1 MMGLIVG
8 EAADKHAGEATASV
22 RAAGFD
28 AFIKM
33 LKDEDTIKKI
43 NNYAFK
49 KKRKSGY

>member
-33 LKDEDTIKKI
+33 LKDEDRI
-43 NNYAFK
+43 YMLK
-49 KKRKSGY
+49 KKQLCIF

>member
-1 MMGLIVG
+1 MEWSRILTTPRWMMGLIVG

-33 LKDEDTIKKI
+33 LKDEDTI
-43 NNYAFK
+43 
-49 KKRKSGY
+49 

>member
-28 AFIKM
+28 AFVKM
-33 LKDEDTIKKI
+33 LTDEDTIFLEKNETI
-43 NNYAFK
+43 IH
-49 KKRKSGY
+49 